1 MKTVKSVIP
10 KMLGFFLVML
20 VITSL
25 IYPAVI
31 TAAARA
37 MFPDQATGSIIVG
50 NDGKR
55 YGSELLAQEFTG
67 ENYMWGR
74 IMNVDTATFTGEDGE
89 PLLYSWASNK
99 SPAGEELEALVA
111 ERVERLRAA
120 NPEQGDEPIPVD
132 LVTCSGSGLDP
143 DISPAAAEYQV
154 QRIADARG
162 MRPEDVQ
169 AVIDRYTTGRTF
181 GLFGEPRVNVL
192 KVNLALDGKLSMFG
206 KHFRAAAVC
215 GGSAVRFPVGEM

>member
-1 MKTVKSVIP
+1 MKTVISVIP

-192 KVNLALDGKLSMFG
+192 KVNLALDGKL
-206 KHFRAAAVC
+206 
-215 GGSAVRFPVGEM
+215 

>member
-37 MFPDQATGSIIVG
+37 MFPDQAAGSIIVG

-154 QRIADARG
+154 QRIADTRG

-192 KVNLALDGKLSMFG
+192 KVNLALDGKL
-206 KHFRAAAVC
+206 
-215 GGSAVRFPVGEM
+215 

>member
-120 NPEQGDEPIPVD
+120 NREQGDEPIPVD

-192 KVNLALDGKLSMFG
+192 KVNLALDGKL
-206 KHFRAAAVC
+206 
-215 GGSAVRFPVGEM
+215 

>member
-1 MKTVKSVIP
+1 MKTVKSVIS

-37 MFPDQATGSIIVG
+37 VFPDQATGSIIVG

-74 IMNVDTATFTGEDGE
+74 IMNVDTATFVGEDGE

-111 ERVERLRAA
+111 ERVKRLRAA

-162 MRPEDVQ
+162 IRPEDGQ
-169 AVIDRYTTGRTF
+169 AVVDRYTTGRTF

-192 KVNLALDGKLSMFG
+192 KVNLALDGKL
-206 KHFRAAAVC
+206 
-215 GGSAVRFPVGEM
+215 

>member
-143 DISPAAAEYQV
+143 DISPAAAEYQI

-192 KVNLALDGKLSMFG
+192 KVNLALDGKL
-206 KHFRAAAVC
+206 
-215 GGSAVRFPVGEM
+215 

>member
-1 MKTVKSVIP
+1 
-10 KMLGFFLVML
+10 MLGFFLVML

-25 IYPAVI
+25 VYPAVI

-37 MFPDQATGSIIVG
+37 VFPDQATGSIIVG

-74 IMNVDTATFTGEDGE
+74 IMNVDTATFIGEDGE

-111 ERVERLRAA
+111 ERVKRLRAA

-162 MRPEDVQ
+162 IRPEDVQ
-169 AVIDRYTTGRTF
+169 AVVDRYTTGRTF

-192 KVNLALDGKLSMFG
+192 KVNLALDGKL
-206 KHFRAAAVC
+206 
-215 GGSAVRFPVGEM
+215 

>member
-25 IYPAVI
+25 VYPAVI

-37 MFPDQATGSIIVG
+37 VFPDQATGSIIVG

-74 IMNVDTATFTGEDGE
+74 IMNVDTATFIGEDGE

-111 ERVERLRAA
+111 ERVKRLRAA

-132 LVTCSGSGLDP
+132 LVTRSGSGLDP

-162 MRPEDVQ
+162 IRPEDVP
-169 AVIDRYTTGRTF
+169 AVVDRYTTGRTF

-192 KVNLALDGKLSMFG
+192 KVNLALDGKL
-206 KHFRAAAVC
+206 
-215 GGSAVRFPVGEM
+215 

>member
-37 MFPDQATGSIIVG
+37 VFPDQATGSIIVG

-74 IMNVDTATFTGEDGE
+74 IMNVDTATFIGEDGE

-192 KVNLALDGKLSMFG
+192 KVNLALDGKL
-206 KHFRAAAVC
+206 
-215 GGSAVRFPVGEM
+215 

>member
-25 IYPAVI
+25 VYPAVI

-37 MFPDQATGSIIVG
+37 VFPDQATGSIIVG

-74 IMNVDTATFTGEDGE
+74 IMNVDTATFVGEDGE

-111 ERVERLRAA
+111 ERVKRLRAA

-162 MRPEDVQ
+162 IRPEDVQ
-169 AVIDRYTTGRTF
+169 AVVDRYTTGRTF

-192 KVNLALDGKLSMFG
+192 KVNLALDGKL
-206 KHFRAAAVC
+206 
-215 GGSAVRFPVGEM
+215 

>member
-1 MKTVKSVIP
+1 LYRKGRKKIMKTVKSVIP

-25 IYPAVI
+25 VYPAVI

-37 MFPDQATGSIIVG
+37 VFPDQATGSIIVG

-74 IMNVDTATFTGEDGE
+74 IMNVDTATFIGEDGE

-111 ERVERLRAA
+111 ERVKRLRAA

-162 MRPEDVQ
+162 IRPEDVQ
-169 AVIDRYTTGRTF
+169 AVVDRYTTGRTF

-192 KVNLALDGKLSMFG
+192 KVNLALDGKL
-206 KHFRAAAVC
+206 
-215 GGSAVRFPVGEM
+215 

>member
-1 MKTVKSVIP
+1 
-10 KMLGFFLVML
+10 MLGFFLVML

-192 KVNLALDGKLSMFG
+192 KVNLALDGKL
-206 KHFRAAAVC
+206 
-215 GGSAVRFPVGEM
+215 

>member
-1 MKTVKSVIP
+1 
-10 KMLGFFLVML
+10 ML

-25 IYPAVI
+25 VYPAVI

-37 MFPDQATGSIIVG
+37 VFPDQATGSIIVG

-74 IMNVDTATFTGEDGE
+74 IMNVDTATFIGEDGE

-111 ERVERLRAA
+111 ERVKRLRAA

-162 MRPEDVQ
+162 IRPEDVQ
-169 AVIDRYTTGRTF
+169 AVVDRYTTGRTF

-192 KVNLALDGKLSMFG
+192 KVNLALDGKL
-206 KHFRAAAVC
+206 
-215 GGSAVRFPVGEM
+215 

>member
-74 IMNVDTATFTGEDGE
+74 IMNVDIATFTGEDGE

-192 KVNLALDGKLSMFG
+192 KVNLALDGKL
-206 KHFRAAAVC
+206 
-215 GGSAVRFPVGEM
+215 

>member
-154 QRIADARG
+154 QRIADTRG

-192 KVNLALDGKLSMFG
+192 KVNLALDGKL
-206 KHFRAAAVC
+206 
-215 GGSAVRFPVGEM
+215 

>member
-1 MKTVKSVIP
+1 
-10 KMLGFFLVML
+10 MLGFFLVML

-154 QRIADARG
+154 QRIADTRG

-192 KVNLALDGKLSMFG
+192 KVNLALDGKL
-206 KHFRAAAVC
+206 
-215 GGSAVRFPVGEM
+215 

>member
-25 IYPAVI
+25 VYPAVI

-37 MFPDQATGSIIVG
+37 VFPDQATGSIIVG

-55 YGSELLAQEFTG
+55 YGSGLLAQEFTG

-74 IMNVDTATFTGEDGE
+74 IMNVDTATFIGEDGE

-111 ERVERLRAA
+111 DRVKRLRAA

-162 MRPEDVQ
+162 IRPEDVQ

-192 KVNLALDGKLSMFG
+192 KVNLALDGKI
-206 KHFRAAAVC
+206 
-215 GGSAVRFPVGEM
+215 

>member
-37 MFPDQATGSIIVG
+37 MFPDQATVSIIVG

-192 KVNLALDGKLSMFG
+192 KVNLALDGKL
-206 KHFRAAAVC
+206 
-215 GGSAVRFPVGEM
+215 

>member
-120 NPEQGDEPIPVD
+120 NPEQGNEPIPVD

-192 KVNLALDGKLSMFG
+192 KVNLALDGKL
-206 KHFRAAAVC
+206 
-215 GGSAVRFPVGEM
+215 

>member
-25 IYPAVI
+25 VYPAVI

-37 MFPDQATGSIIVG
+37 VFPDQATGSIIVG

-162 MRPEDVQ
+162 IRPEDVQ

-192 KVNLALDGKLSMFG
+192 KVNLALDGKL
-206 KHFRAAAVC
+206 
-215 GGSAVRFPVGEM
+215 

>member
-25 IYPAVI
+25 VYPAVI

-37 MFPDQATGSIIVG
+37 VFPDQATGSIIVG

-74 IMNVDTATFTGEDGE
+74 IMNVDTATFIGEDGE
-89 PLLYSWASNK
+89 PLQYSWASNK

-111 ERVERLRAA
+111 ERVKRLRAA

-162 MRPEDVQ
+162 IRPEDVQ
-169 AVIDRYTTGRTF
+169 AVVDRYTTGRTF

-192 KVNLALDGKLSMFG
+192 KVNLALDGKL
-206 KHFRAAAVC
+206 
-215 GGSAVRFPVGEM
+215 

>member
-1 MKTVKSVIP
+1 
-10 KMLGFFLVML
+10 MLGFFLVML

-25 IYPAVI
+25 VYPAVI

-37 MFPDQATGSIIVG
+37 VFPDQATGSIIVG

-74 IMNVDTATFTGEDGE
+74 IMNVDTATFIGEDGE

-111 ERVERLRAA
+111 ERVKRLRAA

-154 QRIADARG
+154 QRIADTRG
-162 MRPEDVQ
+162 IRPEDVQ
-169 AVIDRYTTGRTF
+169 AVVDRYTTGRTF

-192 KVNLALDGKLSMFG
+192 KVNLALDGKL
-206 KHFRAAAVC
+206 
-215 GGSAVRFPVGEM
+215 

>member
-25 IYPAVI
+25 VYPAVI

-37 MFPDQATGSIIVG
+37 VFPDQATGSIIVG

-55 YGSELLAQEFTG
+55 YGSGLLAQEFTG

-74 IMNVDTATFTGEDGE
+74 IMNVDTATFVGEDGE

-111 ERVERLRAA
+111 ERVKRLRAA

-143 DISPAAAEYQV
+143 DISPTAAEYQV

-162 MRPEDVQ
+162 IRPEDVQ
-169 AVIDRYTTGRTF
+169 AVVDRYTTGRTF

-192 KVNLALDGKLSMFG
+192 KVNLALDGKL
-206 KHFRAAAVC
+206 
-215 GGSAVRFPVGEM
+215 

>member
-74 IMNVDTATFTGEDGE
+74 IMNVDTATFIGEDGE

-120 NPEQGDEPIPVD
+120 NPEQGNEPIPVD

-192 KVNLALDGKLSMFG
+192 KVNLALDGKL
-206 KHFRAAAVC
+206 
-215 GGSAVRFPVGEM
+215 

>member
-143 DISPAAAEYQV
+143 DISPASAEYQV
-154 QRIADARG
+154 QRIADTRG

-192 KVNLALDGKLSMFG
+192 KVNLALDGKL
-206 KHFRAAAVC
+206 
-215 GGSAVRFPVGEM
+215 

>member
-25 IYPAVI
+25 VYPAVI
-31 TAAARA
+31 TVAARA
-37 MFPDQATGSIIVG
+37 VFPDQATGSIIVG

-74 IMNVDTATFTGEDGE
+74 IMNVDTATFVGEDGE

-111 ERVERLRAA
+111 ERVKRLRAA

-162 MRPEDVQ
+162 IRPEDVQ
-169 AVIDRYTTGRTF
+169 AVVDRYTTGRTF

-192 KVNLALDGKLSMFG
+192 KVNLALDGKL
-206 KHFRAAAVC
+206 
-215 GGSAVRFPVGEM
+215 

>member
-74 IMNVDTATFTGEDGE
+74 IMNVDTATFIGEDGE

-111 ERVERLRAA
+111 ERVKRLRAA

-162 MRPEDVQ
+162 IRPEDVQ
-169 AVIDRYTTGRTF
+169 AVVDRYTTGRTF

-192 KVNLALDGKLSMFG
+192 KVNLALDGKL
-206 KHFRAAAVC
+206 
-215 GGSAVRFPVGEM
+215 